1 MPCAIFRSALAR
13 TLAPLVLACAF
24 ASAPA
29 NAAGTLADITV
40 IDRSSGRVLPTY
52 VHQGR
57 HFVAGTPGTRYAVRV
72 ASRSAERI
80 MSVVAVDG
88 VNVVTGEAASWE
100 QNGYV
105 LAAWQRHDIAGW
117 RKTQAEVA
125 AFEFTALPNS
135 YAARTGRPDHVGV
148 IGVAVFRE
156 YRVPALQPTPR
167 PSSAGRVSRDAPSEE
182 IAHAS
187 SDSGEGRALSKP
199 APESKLGTGHGAREP
214 SWVNYTAF
222 QRAQA
227 TPDEIIT
234 LFYDSRENL
243 MAQGVIPSPRL
254 RPSPNPFP
262 GQPQVGFVPDPPRHW

>member
-1 MPCAIFRSALAR
+1 MPFPMFRAALTR
-13 TLAPLVLACAF
+13 VLAPLAVACTF

-29 NAAGTLADITV
+29 CAVGSLADITV

-52 VHQGR
+52 LHQGR
-57 HFVAGTPGTRYAVRV
+57 HYVAGTPGTRYAVRV
-72 ASRSAERI
+72 ASRTGGRI

-88 VNVVTGEAASWE
+88 VNVVTGETASWE

-125 AFEFTALPNS
+125 AFEFTALPNA

-148 IGVAVFRE
+148 IGVALFRE
-156 YRVPALQPTPR
+156 YQAPAMQPMPR
-167 PSSAGRVSRDAPSEE
+167 PAPPGRTSREGSTGDVASARAESPA
-182 IAHAS
+182 A
-187 SDSGEGRALSKP
+187 ALSKP
-199 APESKLGTGHGAREP
+199 APESKLGTAHGQREE
-214 SWVNYTAF
+214 SWVSTTSF

-227 TPDEIIT
+227 SPDEIIT

-243 MAQGVIPSPRL
+243 IAQGVIPTPRVL
-254 RPSPNPFP
+254 PAPNPFP
-262 GQPQVGFVPDPPRHW
+262 GQPQMGFVPDPPRIW